1 MNGKSEVINYRLPK
15 SLVPYYY
22 DLKID
27 SKAFDTLLEP
37 FNFDGEITIYFN
49 ALDLKV
55 NSIVFHQFELDI
67 ILPSIIV
74 KINEREIKVEST
86 SYDNAT
92 DLFTVNLAEMLEVN
106 RNYSIYM
113 KYTGLLKSNNYGFY
127 KSSYLNSNGTKK

>member
-1 MNGKSEVINYRLPK
+1 MSVI
-15 SLVPYYY
+15 
-22 DLKID
+22 D
-27 SKAFDTLLEP
+27 F
-37 FNFDGEITIYFN
+37 
-49 ALDLKV
+49 
-55 NSIVFHQFELDI
+55 
-67 ILPSIIV
+67 
-74 KINEREIKVEST
+74 INEREIKVEST